1 MTKHWQPIND
11 NVLLELKAKLP
22 ELYRA
27 KVVAV
32 GPGFLTYS
40 GKRVPVDVKVGDVV
54 LVGRH
59 ACQWVFQGKKKLL
72 LIHGTQIR
80 LRERTKP

>member
-1 MTKHWQPIND
+1 MTDWLPLND
-11 NVLLELKAKLP
+11 NVLLELIDKEP

-27 KVVAV
+27 KVIAV

-40 GKRVPVDVKVGDVV
+40 GKRVPVDVCVGDVV

-59 ACQWVFQGKKKLL
+59 ACQWVFQGEKKLL

-80 LRERTKP
+80 LKESSATR